1 MNTPEVVS
9 KPQSPV
15 VEEASVTPPPVKAVK
30 PERKGPQLIGDLPI
44 ATEEALR
51 TFIPLPGNHYQYS
64 TLGRTRETLES
75 MTCDCQYEHGVDRPT
90 EACGHDSD
98 CINRLTQVECMS
110 DDCRCRSYCLNQRFQ
125 QKKYAPIDVVLTEK
139 KGYGIRAADDIRKDE
154 MIYEY
159 IGDVVSHTSFMKRMR
174 DYAAE
179 GLQHFYFMM
188 LQKEEY
194 IDATKRG
201 GIGRFLNHSCAPNC
215 YVAKWS
221 VGIHVRMGIFASRK
235 VQKNEEL
242 TFNYNVDRYG
252 HEAQPCYCGE
262 PKCVGFIGGKTQ
274 TDIGGMDE
282 LYIEALGISDE
293 VDKFALKGN
302 KKKKGRKLDEDY
314 MPILKPI
321 VEKEV
326 PKVVQ
331 AMRQTQSRKVLSKL
345 LTRVKITEDQ
355 SALRQLMRLRGFSLM
370 TNILDDYVKDGEII
384 TLALESMLTW
394 PLLHRNKVEDSR
406 VHLPVSTLATSDDDE
421 RIKSL
426 AQRLIDHWG
435 TLETAYRIPKRLKD
449 GDEDD
454 SGAAWLN
461 DNIDELRPIKRLRHE
476 NIFSGEFVTR
486 LELPAQMK
494 VEKVEDPAEMEAA
507 LDARMKAWSCPPMP
521 QQRQPPTKKD
531 IAAIIAAASAAEAA
545 RAAEATAA
553 AAAASQPPVEA
564 APKKKSKPPRKTQTH
579 EEKEANKEK
588 RLMKLVGTVV
598 VKCMSKHSK
607 QMDTTQF
614 KKHAKELT
622 KIIADK
628 EKKSS
633 SYKEGK
639 LDSLSDEKIV
649 KIKKF
654 AKDYITKV
662 LHKIEKAKKHKSS
675 SSAQRNQAASS
686 ASAET
691 PDSPGDPETANGNT
705 VEMTVEEAMDLGESD
720 SEGEA
725 EDEHEDDPMNV
736 DPPPTHNAM
745 ADEATAAWSNSADL
759 RAQHGSWDR
768 DRGPNP
774 EVSVES

>member
-1 MNTPEVVS
+1 MSKSRSASVKRERSQSPPAVLSPMDIKADTEDTYVVHTPEVGS
-9 KPQSPV
+9 KSQSPA
-15 VEEASVTPPPVKAVK
+15 VEESSVTPPPVKDIK
-30 PERKGPQLIGDLPI
+30 PVRKGPQLIGDLPI
-44 ATEEALR
+44 ANEEACR
-51 TFIPLPGNHYQYS
+51 TFVPLPGNHYQ
-64 TLGRTRETLES
+64 
-75 MTCDCQYEHGVDRPT
+75 
-90 EACGHDSD
+90 
-98 CINRLTQVECMS
+98 
-110 DDCRCRSYCLNQRFQ
+110 FQ
-125 QKKYAPIDVVLTEK
+125 QKQYAPIDVVLTEK
-139 KGYGIRAADDIRKDE
+139 KGYGIRAADDIRKDD

-159 IGDVVSHTSFMKRMR
+159 IGDVVSHASFMKRMR
-174 DYAAE
+174 EYAEE
-179 GLQHFYFMM
+179 GIKHFYFMM
-188 LQKEEY
+188 LQREEVRTHSIVIPPGKTNILQY

-215 YVAKWS
+215 YVAKWT
-221 VGIHVRMGIFASRK
+221 VGVHVRMGIFASRK
-235 VQKNEEL
+235 ILKNEEL

-274 TDIGGMDE
+274 TDIGGMDD

-314 MPILKPI
+314 TPILKPI

-355 SALRQLMRLRGFSLM
+355 AALRQLMRLRGFSLM
-370 TNILDDYVKDGEII
+370 TNILDDYAKDWEII

-394 PLLHRNKVEDSR
+394 PLLHRNKVEDSK
-406 VHLPVSTLATSDDDE
+406 VHIPVSAFASSDNDD
-421 RIKSL
+421 RIKAL
-426 AQRLIDHWG
+426 AQRLVDHWD

-449 GDEDD
+449 GDVDD
-454 SGAAWLN
+454 SDGATWLM
-461 DNIDELRPIKRLRHE
+461 DNSEETRPMKRIRSENMFVGELL
-476 NIFSGEFVTR
+476 TR
-486 LELPAQMK
+486 LELPAQIK
-494 VEKVEDPAEMEAA
+494 TEKDP
-507 LDARMKAWSCPPMP
+507 DASWGTSDVLKNWSSQPKT
-521 QQRQPPTKKD
+521 RQPPTRQE

-545 RAAEATAA
+545 KMAEAEAA
-553 AAAASQPPVEA
+553 AAAAAIKLPDAP
-564 APKKKSKPPRKTQTH
+564 PKKKSKPPRKAQTQ

-588 RLMKLVGTVV
+588 RLMKLVGSVV
-598 VKCMSKHSK
+598 VKCMSKYQK

-622 KIIADK
+622 KVIADK

-639 LDSLSDEKIV
+639 LESLSDEKIV

-654 AKDYITKV
+654 AKEYIAKV
-662 LHKIEKAKKHKSS
+662 LHKIEKAKKRKPSS
-675 SSAQRNQAASS
+675 SVPHTQAASS
-686 ASAET
+686 TSAET
-691 PDSPGDPETANGNT
+691 PNSPDDPETADGNT
-705 VEMTVEEAMDLGESD
+705 VEMTVEEAMDLEESE

-725 EDEHEDDPMNV
+725 EDGPEDEPMSV
-736 DPPPTHNAM
+736 DPPPNCDAATE
-745 ADEATAAWSNSADL
+745 EATSAWANPTDP
-759 RAQHGSWDR
+759 RVRRGGWDR
-768 DRGPNP
+768 DRGRNP